1 MNKPNFFILGA
12 PKCGTTSMAKWLSEH
27 PEIFMSTTKEPHY
40 YNTDHIHRL
49 TQDYQHYLSFFAK
62 ATSAHKIIGEA
73 SVWYLFSKEAVPNI
87 LADLKN
93 DNLKFLVMVR
103 NPVQMAYSLHQEHVW
118 AINEPVKNFRDAWN
132 LQSKRK
138 EGKEIGLFTE
148 DVNLLLYGETCKLGE
163 QLNRLYNTVGKNA
176 VHVVLLDDLKENPE
190 QEYKNVLNFLNLSYD
205 GRKKFTAQNE
215 RKSTKSDNIAK
226 LLRVLGLVRQ
236 KLNMRKGLGILTKV
250 KTINTSKQTTEKLHP
265 EFENELKNYFRND
278 ILLLSSLINRDLSHW
293 LK

>member
-49 TQDYQHYLSFFAK
+49 TQDYQHYLSFFAN

-118 AINEPVKNFRDAWN
+118 AINEPVKNFREAWN

-190 QEYKNVLNFLNLSYD
+190 EEYKNVLNFLNLSYD
-205 GRKKFTAQNE
+205 GRKKFAAQNE

-236 KLNMRKGLGILTKV
+236 KLNMRKGFGILTKV
-250 KTINTSKQTTEKLHP
+250 KTINTSKQTTEKLDP